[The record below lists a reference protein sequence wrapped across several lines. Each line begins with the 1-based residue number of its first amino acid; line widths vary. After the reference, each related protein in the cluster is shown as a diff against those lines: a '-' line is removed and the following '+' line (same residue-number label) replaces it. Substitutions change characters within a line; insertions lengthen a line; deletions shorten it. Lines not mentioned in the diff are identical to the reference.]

1 MPHAEPAQNPAV
13 LSVLIANLF
22 EPGVVA
28 AELRADPD
36 AALLYPLE
44 AAACARFAPKRLAEY
59 AAGRLCA
66 RRALAELGITG
77 FPIVAN
83 ADRSPRWPS
92 TVVGSITHTDRFC
105 AAVVGAAHV
114 YGGIGLD
121 AETIGRITPQ
131 IRPLIFTPRETELLD
146 ALDDAPRAQAS
157 TIVFSAKEAFYKCQY
172 AVTQA
177 WRDFHDVWVELLP
190 PNGDHGDFI
199 IHPSPTTGVTDW
211 GLELPLRGRF
221 IVDGQLVITGISV
234 PAFAPE
240 LGLG

>member
-1 MPHAEPAQNPAV
+1 MPQAEPAHNPAV
-13 LSVLIANLF
+13 LSAWIGGLF
-22 EPGVVA
+22 GSGVVA

-77 FPIVAN
+77 FPLVAN

-105 AAVVGAAHV
+105 AAVVAAAHV
-114 YGGIGLD
+114 YGGIGID

-131 IRPLIFTPRETELLD
+131 IRSLIFTARENELLD
-146 ALDDAPRAQAS
+146 ALDDAERAQAS

-172 AVTQA
+172 AVTRA

-190 PNGDHGDFI
+190 PKGDRGDFI
-199 IHPSPTTGVTDW
+199 IHASPTTRVTDW
-211 GLELPLRGRF
+211 GFELPVRGRF
-221 IVDGQLVITGISV
+221 VVDGELVLTGISV
-234 PAFAPE
+234 PASRS
-240 LGLG
+240 